1 MKKNK
6 YTIGIDARMY
16 GAAQTGIGTYI
27 EYLVKNLLEIDFEA
41 DASHR
46 CGVSKNN
53 FYKIFLMEPEF
64 GRFKITQEN
73 VEKIKV
79 NSRWYGWREQ
89 LIFPWQ
95 MAREKVDLMHFP
107 HFNVPIMYRGK
118 FIVTIHDLT
127 PLYFPGRKMG
137 GSWLR
142 KKAFKFVFKNAARKA
157 EKIIAVSNYTKNDLM
172 KNFSVNEKK
181 IKVIY
186 EGIKK
191 SSNRVSADLES
202 YGITKP
208 YILYV
213 GVWRQHKNLVGLIE
227 AFDILIKK
235 YNMDLRLVL
244 VGGEDPY
251 YPEIRRTWEN
261 LNLGGR
267 IVTPGFLKDN
277 EMASFYQ
284 NANLFV
290 IPSFAEGFGFV
301 GLEAA
306 AAGTPVVSSNA
317 ASLPEILG
325 EGAVYFD
332 PYNIE
337 DMAQKMRVV
346 LLDADL
352 RNKLVMKAHENLKKY
367 SWEKMAK
374 ETLGLYEDML
384 RLMK

>member
-27 EYLVKNLLEIDFEA
+27 EYLIKNLLEA
-41 DASHR
+41 D
-46 CGVSKNN
+46 KNN

-64 GRFKITQEN
+64 GNFKIIQEN

-89 LIFPWQ
+89 LILPWQ
-95 MAREKVDLMHFP
+95 MARKKVDLMHFP
-107 HFNVPIMYRGK
+107 HFNVPIAYRKK

-137 GSWLR
+137 GSRFR
-142 KKAFKFVFKNAARKA
+142 KNVFKFVFGNAVRKA

-172 KNFSVNEKK
+172 KNFSVDEKK

-191 SSNRVSADLES
+191 MSAQGGLTLGWEK
-202 YGITKP
+202 YGIKKP

-213 GVWRQHKNLVGLIE
+213 GVWRQHKNLVGLIK

-235 YNMDLRLVL
+235 YNMDLQLVL
-244 VGGEDPY
+244 VGSEDPY
-251 YPEIRRTWEN
+251 YPEIRRAWEDLTLEN
-261 LNLGGR
+261 R
-267 IVTPGFLKDN
+267 IATPGFLKDE
-277 EMASFYQ
+277 EMTGFYQ
-284 NANLFV
+284 NAVLFV

-301 GLEAA
+301 PLEAA
-306 AAGTPVVSSNA
+306 AAGTPVVSSNVT
-317 ASLPEILG
+317 SLPEILG
-325 EGAVYFD
+325 DGAIYFN
-332 PYNIE
+332 PYDIN
-337 DMAQKMRVV
+337 DMAEKMRIV

-352 RNKLVMKAHENLKKY
+352 RNKLVSKARENLKKY
-367 SWEKMAK
+367 SWQKMAR
-374 ETLGLYEDML
+374 ETLELYGDIL
-384 RLMK
+384 G